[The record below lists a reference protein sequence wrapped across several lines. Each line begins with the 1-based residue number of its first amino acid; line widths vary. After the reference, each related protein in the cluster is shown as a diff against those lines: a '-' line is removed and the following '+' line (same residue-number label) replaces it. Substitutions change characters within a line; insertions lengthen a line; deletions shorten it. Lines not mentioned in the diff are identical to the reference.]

1 MVEVNKSQPEE
12 SVDASETPT
21 SSTNSTEDIDSLKAI
36 AAIAYLGILF
46 FVPII
51 THPKSEFAMFHA
63 NQGLLLLLAGI
74 IVSVVGSVIPVL
86 GWFVIAPI
94 GGIFI
99 LVLFILGLIN
109 ALQGKMKRLPL
120 IGNFDLI
127 KVEGK

>member
-1 MVEVNKSQPEE
+1 MVEDNKSQAEE

-46 FVPII
+46 FVPMI

>member
-46 FVPII
+46 FVPMI

>member
-1 MVEVNKSQPEE
+1 M
-12 SVDASETPT
+12 
-21 SSTNSTEDIDSLKAI
+21 DSLKVI

-46 FVPII
+46 FVPMI

-120 IGNFDLI
+120 IGSFDLI

>member
-21 SSTNSTEDIDSLKAI
+21 SSTNSSEDIDSLKAI

-46 FVPII
+46 FVPMI